1 MAHVLHVVA
10 RLYSD
15 RDLVLNF
22 LTGRHMMLDGCL
34 ALGLALSSVMEP
46 MAALE
51 VIEQAEAGFP
61 V

>member
-1 MAHVLHVVA
+1 
-10 RLYSD
+10 
-15 RDLVLNF
+15 
-22 LTGRHMMLDGCL
+22 MLDGCL